1 MSASSDNA
9 SHWLNYA
16 GKARALFQ
24 GKRLPSPETG
34 SNGTHLPFAERRGK
48 IVLVCLSFVRH
59 LLNVAAISTFIS
71 GISAFADENIVTEII
86 VSASRLETTEQ
97 PVHVVDMDDAPRPLM
112 AVDTLRGISS
122 VAVSQSGNR
131 GSLTQIR
138 LRGAEA
144 NHVMV
149 LIDGVQANDP
159 AIGSEFNFGTLYGI
173 GITRIEVLNGP
184 QSAVHGSDALA
195 GVIFIDTTPVA
206 DRSAAYLGIGT
217 AQTVTSSIDFARVK
231 SNGYISTS
239 IGGIKSDGTNVSLIG
254 DENDA
259 FRNNNLNFN
268 AQHSVA
274 NWTVK
279 LTSRLTR
286 SRTDFDPTPYPA
298 FVPIDGD
305 LRNDTDLRLIGVSS
319 IWDGSDYWTPNIH
332 LATTRARLSNVSG
345 GAISD
350 GSIGKRHNVTFSN
363 NFRLWNDRRL
373 NVTVGHHSEEL
384 LRHGVRSVYGDPN
397 QNQQTQSSNIAA
409 EYLYTEPPITAS
421 VSIRRDHHSLFNDAT
436 TFGISGSVVLRST
449 KWFARIAS
457 GFKNP
462 TFTERFGYTPDT
474 FIGNPDLTPESSK
487 EFQFG
492 VHRSWRV
499 TDLSLVYFN
508 ANLKDEIDGFVY
520 DPVNMGFTARNMAA
534 RSHRSGIEATV
545 EIERGSHSLDAN
557 YSVIKSTESGLREV
571 RRPRTLGRINYTFR
585 VGERW
590 TLAARITHTGSQ
602 IDTDFSTYPGTRR
615 RLDPYQQFNAGM
627 TFSVSPQLQLQL
639 FVENLFNVKTQDVF
653 GYRNPG
659 TTIQIGIHA
668 SL

>member
-34 SNGTHLPFAERRGK
+34 SNGIHLPFAERRGK
-48 IVLVCLSFVRH
+48 IVLVCLSFVRP
-59 LLNVAAISTFIS
+59 LLNVVAISTFVS
-71 GISAFADENIVTEII
+71 GISAFGDENIVTEII

-112 AVDTLRGISS
+112 PVDSLRGISS

-131 GSLTQIR
+131 GSLTQLR

-159 AIGSEFNFGTLYGI
+159 AIGSEFNFGTLHGI

-206 DRSAAYLGIGT
+206 NRSAAYLGIGT

-231 SNGYISTS
+231 SDGYVSTS
-239 IGGIKSDGTNVSLIG
+239 IGGIKSDGTNVSLAG
-254 DENDA
+254 DEKDA
-259 FRNNNLNFN
+259 FKNNNLNFN

-286 SRTDFDPTPYPA
+286 SWADFDPTPYPA

-305 LRNDTDLRLIGVSS
+305 LRSDTDLRLIGLSG
-319 IWDGSDYWTPNIH
+319 IWDGSDFWTPNIH
-332 LATTRARLSNVSG
+332 LATTRAQLSNVSEG
-345 GAISD
+345 TISN
-350 GSIGKRHNVTFSN
+350 GSIGKRLTVTFSN
-363 NFRLWNDRRL
+363 NFRLWNDQRL

-384 LRHGVRSVYGDPN
+384 FRHGVPNEYGDPN

-409 EYLYTEPPITAS
+409 EYLYTGQPVTAS
-421 VSIRRDHHSLFNDAT
+421 VSIRRDHNSLFGNC
-436 TFGISGSVVLRST
+436 LL
-449 KWFARIAS
+449 
-457 GFKNP
+457 
-462 TFTERFGYTPDT
+462 YTSP
-474 FIGNPDLTPESSK
+474 S
-487 EFQFG
+487 
-492 VHRSWRV
+492 
-499 TDLSLVYFN
+499 
-508 ANLKDEIDGFVY
+508 
-520 DPVNMGFTARNMAA
+520 
-534 RSHRSGIEATV
+534 
-545 EIERGSHSLDAN
+545 
-557 YSVIKSTESGLREV
+557 
-571 RRPRTLGRINYTFR
+571 PR
-585 VGERW
+585 
-590 TLAARITHTGSQ
+590 
-602 IDTDFSTYPGTRR
+602 D
-615 RLDPYQQFNAGM
+615 
-627 TFSVSPQLQLQL
+627 
-639 FVENLFNVKTQDVF
+639 
-653 GYRNPG
+653 
-659 TTIQIGIHA
+659 
-668 SL
+668 